1 MTSDDFWKITEA
13 KRVETETN
21 TDPRFECLQTANL
34 DVLRKIML
42 QYRFFTKYYITDLGL
57 LVSKLPP
64 GKMRSMLGSILYE
77 ELGSGDSEGDHLR
90 LWDCFLI
97 SLGINEAA
105 PENSGNPKNI
115 ALLEELSRLLRKGSV
130 GYGIGLR
137 GMGGECVCHVYLVRM
152 YEFLIRNPYIR
163 ERRGEIDWRF
173 WDIHVGETDIRHQEM
188 IHEAIG
194 ELIAA
199 DPNQIENLADGYER
213 AMAIWWAFWANV
225 FDGAGIRPT
234 QRRQRMVAS
243 RGVRSQY
250 PILAS

>member
-1 MTSDDFWKITEA
+1 
-13 KRVETETN
+13 
-21 TDPRFECLQTANL
+21 
-34 DVLRKIML
+34 ML

-57 LVSKLPP
+57 LISKLPP
-64 GKMRSMLGSILYE
+64 GRMRSMIGEILYE

-90 LWDCFLI
+90 LWDRFLL
-97 SLGINEAA
+97 SLGIDEAVLESSA
-105 PENSGNPKNI
+105 NPKNI
-115 ALLEELSRLLRKGSV
+115 ALLEELSRLLWKRSV

-173 WDIHVGETDIRHQEM
+173 WDIHVGEVDIRHQEL

-194 ELIAA
+194 ELIAT
-199 DPNQIENLADGYER
+199 DPRQIENLANGYER

-225 FDGAGIRPT
+225 FEEVGAGP
-234 QRRQRMVAS
+234 
-243 RGVRSQY
+243 VRHGPRSSQFSM
-250 PILAS
+250 AA